1 MAEVITEP
9 LTEETLLNALN
20 RLDSQRGPLSV
31 LRVWNRCVLRVAPGD
46 PELVAYR
53 ILGSQEG
60 VYVDARLAPGEWK
73 LLCRHL
79 GVD

>member
-31 LRVWNRCVLRVAPGD
+31 LRVWNRCVLREAPLPASG
-46 PELVAYR
+46 
-53 ILGSQEG
+53 G
-60 VYVDARLAPGEWK
+60 
-73 LLCRHL
+73 
-79 GVD
+79 